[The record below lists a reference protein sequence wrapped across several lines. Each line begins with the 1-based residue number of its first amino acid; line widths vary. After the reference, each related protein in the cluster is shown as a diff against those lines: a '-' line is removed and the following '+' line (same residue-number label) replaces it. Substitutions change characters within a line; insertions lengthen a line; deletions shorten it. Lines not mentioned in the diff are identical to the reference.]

1 MQEIVK
7 HIVKTILLGQWT
19 KKTYSTQFFANIHKH
34 EKTIYAKQLVCAT
47 MCIPVHHVMFG
58 GLYSAWPIFLLETG
72 GACHHLCCCEAPG
85 ASQQLVFAT
94 PPA

>member
-1 MQEIVK
+1 MQAILK
-7 HIVKTILLGQWT
+7 TIVKTILIEQWV
-19 KKTYSTQFFANIHKH
+19 KIYILYAFLVNIHKH
-34 EKTIYAKQLVCAT
+34 GKTSYFKQLVCAT

-58 GLYSAWPIFLLETG
+58 GLYLAWPIFLLETG

>member
-1 MQEIVK
+1 M
-7 HIVKTILLGQWT
+7 
-19 KKTYSTQFFANIHKH
+19 FFA
-34 EKTIYAKQLVCAT
+34 EYPQTRKTIYFKQLVCAT
-47 MCIPVHHVMFG
+47 MCTPVHHAMFG
-58 GLYSAWPIFLLETG
+58 ELYSAWPIFLLETG